1 MPFVGII
8 SKENDSNFI
17 KNAISKNSKESNF
30 EIININRK
38 SIENVKNVKFDI
50 LVICEN
56 IEKMIKNSSYLEEI
70 IKKADYI
77 IVNSD
82 IKENLSIL
90 RNAEAN
96 IITYGFN
103 AKATITISSIKEEKI
118 IKETKYCKIINQGKV
133 GEGEY
138 TYSIEK
144 IYIKELKR
152 DEVRFC
158 VYKATRRGDETY
170 IPRSLD
176 VTELELIELI
186 KEKTKLRERLKK
198 QANLITQ
205 IEALQYKS

>member
-1 MPFVGII
+1 M
-8 SKENDSNFI
+8 S
-17 KNAISKNSKESNF
+17 
-30 EIININRK
+30 R
-38 SIENVKNVKFDI
+38 KNVK
-50 LVICEN
+50 
-56 IEKMIKNSSYLEEI
+56 EEQ
-70 IKKADYI
+70 
-77 IVNSD
+77 
-82 IKENLSIL
+82 
-90 RNAEAN
+90 
-96 IITYGFN
+96 
-103 AKATITISSIKEEKI
+103 I

-186 KEKTKLRERLKK
+186 KTSLKEKVFSEEFIEMLKQEVSKL
-198 QANLITQ
+198 
-205 IEALQYKS
+205 

>member
-1 MPFVGII
+1 M
-8 SKENDSNFI
+8 SK
-17 KNAISKNSKESNF
+17 
-30 EIININRK
+30 
-38 SIENVKNVKFDI
+38 KNVK
-50 LVICEN
+50 
-56 IEKMIKNSSYLEEI
+56 EEQ
-70 IKKADYI
+70 
-77 IVNSD
+77 
-82 IKENLSIL
+82 
-90 RNAEAN
+90 
-96 IITYGFN
+96 
-103 AKATITISSIKEEKI
+103 I
-118 IKETKYCKIINQGKV
+118 IKETKYCKIISQGKV

-138 TYSIEK
+138 TYSMEK

>member
-1 MPFVGII
+1 M
-8 SKENDSNFI
+8 SK
-17 KNAISKNSKESNF
+17 
-30 EIININRK
+30 K
-38 SIENVKNVKFDI
+38 S
-50 LVICEN
+50 
-56 IEKMIKNSSYLEEI
+56 
-70 IKKADYI
+70 
-77 IVNSD
+77 
-82 IKENLSIL
+82 
-90 RNAEAN
+90 EA
-96 IITYGFN
+96 
-103 AKATITISSIKEEKI
+103 KI
-118 IKETKYCKIINQGKV
+118 IKETKYCKIISQGKV

-198 QANLITQ
+198 QANF
-205 IEALQYKS
+205 IEMLKQEINKI

>member
-1 MPFVGII
+1 M
-8 SKENDSNFI
+8 SK
-17 KNAISKNSKESNF
+17 
-30 EIININRK
+30 K
-38 SIENVKNVKFDI
+38 S
-50 LVICEN
+50 
-56 IEKMIKNSSYLEEI
+56 
-70 IKKADYI
+70 
-77 IVNSD
+77 
-82 IKENLSIL
+82 
-90 RNAEAN
+90 
-96 IITYGFN
+96 
-103 AKATITISSIKEEKI
+103 EEKI
-118 IKETKYCKIINQGKV
+118 IKETKYCKIKSQGKV